1 MVIFSKDNLEMILF
15 IKEYTNQKIMIYFM
29 MDFSI
34 HKVKNMEK
42 ENLFLEVL
50 QIIKDNF
57 SMINLMGKVY

>member
-29 MDFSI
+29 KDFSI

-57 SMINLMGKVY
+57 SMINLMEKVY